1 MEEHQDKFDGTL
13 DPGGD
18 HLGPD
23 THLPDFD
30 REKVDKITVSG
41 EVTELDFPDN
51 TTLKLAFYRLEEK
64 LYETSCAIVSKKANY
79 SFVINTDNFQ
89 LHEFIIFGVKAT
101 VNSGDGDKE
110 LKIKN
115 GESLF
120 PTLFDSTVS
129 HNIVMKPQEAAPTMF
144 NISGTVTEYST
155 TKVLEGLEVAISR
168 FKSGV
173 EETISS
179 CITDKNGRYSF
190 VLNTNEIFVDA
201 DNKRLKFIVKHKNRK
216 LELFGEEIIDTNLQE
231 LLYVNNIATK
241 ICHFFKGKLKRYNDV
256 NATGC
261 LVELYSLDNSEENIG
276 NKSIIVGKA
285 LTDVNGDY
293 SIPYRRDLLA
303 ANAKLQLKFY
313 NNEDIETTNDSA
325 ESVPSS
331 FCFESFSTSEVSYI
345 NDIFNGVIHDVDTR
359 LVNEE
364 CFVGD
369 IIVNER
375 DGKKYEVL
383 SVEKTGE
390 GWNITETLVSGI
402 TYEPKK
408 SVAFWTYYAPRVGQQ
423 DYYGFITK
431 MEKYSPT
438 LRSIKILTP
447 NFDIDSEDATSW
459 RSLEYNVKSD
469 NFKTSLSPKFATAN
483 KEDIVNFKFTTST
496 LNLYSVIF
504 RRENF
509 FVPSLNISD
518 ANSALPKR
526 FFRKGY
532 NVDEIPGISS
542 ILGVSVDEVKAVSHA
557 RDLNGVL
564 KMEVEEAL
572 FGLFMAGVEPTI
584 TSIFSMSNDALN
596 QKLIEA
602 KDKNY
607 ISSDL
612 DVNDVLTKIKNK
624 IVSIIELKFNDIFVG
639 IDDNVIKTQFLSN
652 SNHKSAFVRKL
663 VGYTYDNLKLDDS
676 FWQGEKSN
684 PLFVGDTSG
693 IITRQVKR
701 AVEYSNLCMSSD
713 GLINSFVNNSG
724 EDNAELKPVN
734 DILALNSSGIND
746 KINTAYSIAIPVFFM
761 PHSSKDERV
770 EAFGRY
776 VNNKIETI
784 YPTKSLFLRL
794 VNMNDFSIKGDSDRQ
809 DLFNALRTKLISATE
824 DSGSCFYDISKTI
837 GKPFNIEKD
846 SPRDYIEKN
855 LSSFSAIMTVEG
867 TGANSKD
874 NWILFLSTLQRNY
887 SITNTSRFE
896 TVVTLVERGIN
907 SAYDVVMMGRE
918 RFVDKVA
925 GGFAEGEDL
934 KVYHAAELKVNKVLS
949 ILNKYSTATNS
960 ANPAFVRP
968 GDPRLNG
975 THDDTVKLLTL
986 PDMQTLFGDQDI
998 TDTDHGDSVLSPAAY
1013 LVDILNLLNTYKING
1028 DKIDADKDAETLYTR
1043 LIKRRPEIAKIP
1055 LDSANA
1061 VTHIPYIDLVIEIL
1075 ENEVCE
1081 LEASCE
1087 VISDFKGTTKSAEE
1101 IKANPEYINYNVY
1114 DVIKNREISSWSH
1127 RPFDMFSDEMKIYS
1141 RALGL
1146 NRSKLA
1152 VPFSKIDSV
1161 IDPYFDVLN
1170 LTAKDK
1176 DLFPF
1181 NDSKAA
1187 ILLNEILNL
1196 LEFDAPVYK
1205 VRIKNLL
1212 SKTDMRLDDLNVLL
1226 SSYYVNPLL
1235 SNGGVRYSI
1244 HYSGKIKLN
1253 NAYLQFVTKDAG
1265 VKFIKRMYQYY
1276 RLLDATS
1283 WSVNMLDSILFSG
1296 SDKSPVIEEEEQA
1309 NTLIDNT
1316 DISTIGKIKILQ
1328 QRYDLSKDN
1337 LIKLSGDINLM
1348 SYDDNLFYD
1357 QLKYNDLSEHHKN
1370 IMKQVVDNIYNDKDI
1385 YVFNVDNSL
1394 SNSSKSVCEF
1404 VGITED
1410 VFGKLAFLFKNFN
1423 GRAVFDKGGFDRL
1436 LIAKSLIEMMD
1447 NDVDIFV
1454 EVCQNARINKSRI
1467 ILSSNSDINV
1477 IVEEWRRRLLNE
1489 SGIPRQLIRWRDISG
1504 IKDCVETM
1512 YRNLESDFEDKL
1524 NDIYNESGRDAIAIH
1539 EDGSLTNSSKKIS
1552 EFFNMSEDN
1561 FKKLS
1566 ILFDEKSGDFIYT
1579 QQVFTRLTLAYHI
1592 ITYMLEGDVNHFVV
1606 ICRDVRTKY
1615 PSDSVMLAQ
1624 NGDLEKIVETW
1635 INKETIK
1642 FEFFK
1647 SQSLDQDLERLL
1659 NEVNSAVSLAK
1670 TKIDNR
1676 DLKSLTDTFFNVSY
1690 NENDK
1695 YFWYNE
1701 DNKLSDFSAAIC
1713 KALALADSDID
1724 TLKFLFKVENEK
1736 LVLDKFGLNRLL
1748 TASALMDLMNVSAVE
1763 FKRICELNGIT
1774 SSDNRI
1780 VLTDKINDSEKLISI
1795 WNNLVSHEIDLNQLD
1810 LLLKNYNGENDAKY
1824 TLDDARNVLNLFIA
1838 EKKRL
1843 TDIDPMVDNDVTL
1856 EAFFINS
1863 IAKATDSAE
1872 GLVKEKLVMHP
1883 FVMVGSALKQIT
1895 DFLLNNNVEV
1905 NDPNY
1910 QHIIISLRNCFVDI
1924 TNGIG
1929 AETLVN
1935 NILKQKDT
1943 LNVYPDT
1950 LENKDELTE
1959 YIVNQISD
1967 LSKVDSEMTEA
1978 VMKKYTVGKLSVT
1991 DYIINLLKPEEFY
2004 AHTVVEHIKEPVVK
2018 ILKVLSAANMFKL
2031 TVEDLKYADAAPIDI
2046 FNLPQKS
2053 DDADITFDAFI
2064 NMLALCDAGKYVKA
2078 DKNRF
2083 DLYAQITTKSVS
2095 ELNSVLDQYIYFK
2108 DMLTVWIHNDMYT
2121 DGTKTKYNT
2130 NLTWFNQ
2137 IGEVFKVVTR
2147 DGDIG
2152 ADDAFNLIKREGVSS
2167 KSINK
2172 IAEKTKEW
2180 ISKKRYFEIVTD
2192 ERNNLRTKQRNALV
2206 QYMLEKKPDL
2216 FKDENDLFSY
2226 YLIDTQMTPA
2236 VSSSRIVQATL
2247 AIQLFVQRIQM
2258 NLEPGVSMRPENKK
2272 NWEWMSLYRVWEAN
2286 RKIFLYP
2293 ENWIEPELRDD
2304 KTPFFED
2311 LEKEL
2316 TSNEINKDTI
2326 NRHYAGYISK
2336 LQDVAN
2342 IEICQMYNE
2351 EGERGYS
2358 VLHVIGRT
2366 RNEPKEF
2373 YYRKLI
2379 NESYWTPWVKLDVQ
2393 INSEHIAPVVINDRL
2408 ILFWLEFM
2416 NDAVEPTDEDLKE
2429 DNKGKKPD
2437 KYYKI
2442 QVCWSEYVNGKWSQ
2456 KKVEMNTV
2464 KVKYT
2469 SESEKMD
2476 YRLVYTDEADKYLSI
2491 VKPTVITESSGKT
2504 TGFSYKVECYNQVV
2518 LTKMIDTESTSTVEN
2533 GTYKGGTYVIT
2544 NGLKN
2549 KAQSV
2554 MMANDD
2560 VKWVTL
2566 PVLSVDSGLHPT
2578 NIVENISSVTKV
2590 IYPHQYGNF
2599 YCQAPFVVENGLQSL
2614 IYIPSVKADIDK
2626 SEVQKKVTDITN
2638 DESKKKSIAK
2648 VKVISNLCEASV
2660 DGSQSG
2666 SVNEN
2671 ENIYTDV
2678 DSNATVNKITP
2689 CGKPIVTIP
2698 VVDDEELLKA
2708 NNSVNGTV
2716 DYKYKPV
2723 MNAHLGY
2730 LPYMENMRRAFDVY
2744 GVDGVL
2750 DPDEVA
2756 VKKSVGDNAE
2766 VVVSKVPEYIKV
2778 LKQQRNVQYLTNF
2791 EMKNDIVQNLVNS
2804 DDVDLNNK
2812 YITEK
2817 FEYTLDGSYSIYNWE
2832 MFFHIPYL
2840 ISNRYFIEG
2849 NYDEALKWIH
2859 FIYDPRE
2866 SEGEAPERFWKFKPF
2881 ADYNAKV
2888 SIDELL
2894 YDISDD
2900 TSKDDGEEDINKQIE
2915 NWSNDP
2921 FKPHNIARIRLS
2933 AYMKAVIMRYLDILI
2948 ARGDESFR
2956 LDTMESINEA
2966 MQYYILGAQQLGR
2979 KPEVIKT
2986 SILDPKAYNEF
2997 NSKGLGNAIET
3008 FEEALIK
3015 PENSIALE
3023 RFVESQELNIASK
3036 PASADSKLKGMATSI
3051 FAAMQKT
3058 NSVSKLYFGIPKNNK
3073 MLGYWDLVADRLFK
3087 IRNSLNIDG
3096 VARTLSLFAPP
3107 IDPGMLVRAAAAG
3120 LNILDVVKGKGGNQT
3135 EYRFQTLLQRAME
3148 ISNEVK
3154 SLGGGLLSAIEKR
3167 DNEKLSKLRASH
3179 EINLAEKLTQIKDKS
3194 IEEAQYSVEHLNL
3207 LKKSAEFREKYYR
3220 DKKYISDKEQ
3230 EQINYMNSASDL
3242 QLTAQGIK
3250 LFSSFVSSI
3259 PDMKTGTAG
3268 VWGSPFFNIK
3278 IGGEK
3283 IGLPVNAI
3291 SDAMSLLSS
3300 IDSHRASLSGTY
3312 AGYERRKEDWTFQ
3325 ADTIAKELEQIDKQ
3339 ILSAQIRKEISEL
3352 DKKNHLTQIE
3362 QSKESYEI
3370 LKSKFSNEQLYIW
3383 MAKEISALHRVAFD
3397 LACNMAKQAEDAYNY
3412 EIAPHK
3418 PVSFITNN
3426 HFNADNKGLLAGE
3439 KLYMDLKKMEAEYL
3453 ESHKRKNE
3461 LTKYISLALIDS
3473 HKIIDLRSKG
3483 TCSFKLPELLFDMDY
3498 PGHYN
3503 RRIKGVS
3510 ITIPCVTGAY
3520 TTVAATLT
3528 MTGDSGYKMKSGEK
3542 HHIKSSVRSSIATS
3556 NGSNDSGMFEF
3567 NFNDA
3572 RYLPF
3577 EGAGIESEWTLSLPE
3592 NIRQFNYESISDII
3606 VHINYTSEG
3615 TYSKIEENKVIEILN
3630 SIAKDNTVTS
3640 IFSVRS
3646 QFPEVWDSLNNGNN
3660 TEVVI
3665 EKSMLPYYYQNSGLN
3680 TLKFSAVRL
3689 TGNKSVDIDIAQAG
3703 LSTETFVSEIEY
3715 SDFSKSANLIIKSE
3729 NMSDADDIIIK
3740 LDYNVN
3746 GDMELVEIKN
3756 N

>member
-1 MEEHQDKFDGTL
+1 MSENQDKLKGVDDL
-13 DPGGD
+13 EGG
-18 HLGPD
+18 HIGPD
-23 THLPDFD
+23 IHLPDFD
-30 REKVDKITVSG
+30 KDKVKNITVSG
-41 EVTELDFPDN
+41 EVTNLNFPDN
-51 TTLKLAFYRLEEK
+51 TTLRLVFYRF
-64 LYETSCAIVSKKANY
+64 ETKVQLCEQNSTIISKKANY
-79 SFVINTDNFQ
+79 STTISTDSFMLNDLNVI
-89 LHEFIIFGVKAT
+89 EIKAY
-101 VNSGDGDKE
+101 VDSGDGEKE
-110 LKIKN
+110 LKIKD
-115 GESLF
+115 GTSF
-120 PTLFDSTVS
+120 SPTLFDSTIS
-129 HNIVMKPQEAAPTMF
+129 HNILIKPEEVVPPVMF
-144 NISGTVTEYST
+144 NISGTLIEYST
-155 TKVLEGLEVAISR
+155 TKVLEGLEIVISR

-173 EETISS
+173 EEAINS

-190 VLNTNEIFVDA
+190 LLNSNDIFADA
-201 DNKRLKFIVKHKNRK
+201 DNKHLKFAIKRNGRK

-231 LLYVNNIATK
+231 LLYVNNISTK
-241 ICHFFKGKLKRYNDV
+241 ICHFFKGKLKRYNNV
-256 NATGC
+256 SATGC
-261 LVELYSLDNSEENIG
+261 LVELYSLHDNEESIG
-276 NKSIIVGKA
+276 DKSTLVGNA
-285 LTDVNGDY
+285 LTNVNGDY
-293 SIPYRRDLLA
+293 SLPYRRDLLA

-313 NNEDIETTNDSA
+313 NNEDIETTNDKT
-325 ESVPSS
+325 ESVPSN
-331 FCFESFSTSEVSYI
+331 FCFQSFSSSEVSYI
-345 NDIFNGVIHDVDTR
+345 NDIFNGVIDDVDTR

-369 IIVNER
+369 IIVNEK
-375 DGKKYEVL
+375 DGKKYEVV
-383 SVEKTGE
+383 SVQKTGE
-390 GWNITETLVSGI
+390 GWNITEKVISGI

-408 SVAFWTYYAPRVGQQ
+408 SVAFWTYYEHKGSQQ
-423 DYYGFITK
+423 DCRGFITK
-431 MEKYSPT
+431 MEKYSST

-447 NFDIDSEDATSW
+447 NFDINREDATSW
-459 RSLEYNVKSD
+459 RSFQYNVKSD
-469 NFKTSLSPKFATAN
+469 NFKTSLSPKFATTN

-496 LNLYSVIF
+496 LNLYSIIF

-509 FVPSLNISD
+509 FVPSLNIPD
-518 ANSALPKR
+518 ANAALPKR

-532 NVDEIPGISS
+532 NVDEILGISS
-542 ILGVSVDEVKAVSHA
+542 ILGVSVDEVKAISHA

-639 IDDNVIKTQFLSN
+639 IDDSVIKTQFLSN
-652 SNHKSAFVRKL
+652 SSHKSAFVRKL

-693 IITRQVKR
+693 VITRQVKR
-701 AVEYSNLCMSSD
+701 AVEYSNLCMNCD
-713 GLINSFVNNSG
+713 DIINRFVNNPHES
-724 EDNAELKPVN
+724 NAELKSVN
-734 DILALNSSGIND
+734 DILATNYISLAKEI
-746 KINTAYSIAIPVFFM
+746 SIGYPTTIPASFM
-761 PHSSKDERV
+761 PHSSKDERAK
-770 EAFGRY
+770 AFGRY
-776 VNNKIETI
+776 VNNKIETT
-784 YPTKSLFLRL
+784 YPTKSLLLRL
-794 VNMNDFSIKGDSDRQ
+794 ANMNDFSIKGDLDKQ
-809 DLFNALRTKLISATE
+809 NLFNELRAKLISVAE
-824 DSGSCFYDISKTI
+824 DSDSCFYDISKSI
-837 GKPFNIEKD
+837 GKQFNIEKD

-855 LSSFSAIMTVEG
+855 LNSLSAIMTAEG
-867 TGANSKD
+867 TGVNSKD
-874 NWILFLSTLQRNY
+874 NWILFLNTLQRNY
-887 SITNTSRFE
+887 SITNTSRLE
-896 TVVTLVERGIN
+896 TVVTLIERGIN
-907 SAYDVVMMGRE
+907 SAYDIVMMGRE
-918 RFVDKVA
+918 RFLDKVT
-925 GGFAEGEDL
+925 GNISEEESE

-960 ANPAFVRP
+960 ANPIFVRP
-968 GDPRLNG
+968 GDPKLQG
-975 THDDTVKLLTL
+975 SQDDTVRLLTL

-998 TDTDHGDSVLSPAAY
+998 TDTEHGDSVLSPAAY

-1028 DKIDADKDAETLYTR
+1028 DKVDADKDAETLYTR

-1061 VTHIPYIDLVIEIL
+1061 VTHIPYIDLVVEIL

-1087 VISDFKGTTKSAEE
+1087 IISDFKGTTKSAEQ

-1114 DVIKNREISSWSH
+1114 DVIKSREVSSWSH
-1127 RPFDMFSDEMKIYS
+1127 KPFDMFSDEMKIYS
-1141 RALGL
+1141 RALGV

-1152 VPFSKIDSV
+1152 VPFSKMDSV
-1161 IDPYFDVLN
+1161 VDSYTDILN
-1170 LTAKDK
+1170 LTPKDK
-1176 DLFPF
+1176 ELFPF
-1181 NDSKAA
+1181 TSGKATVLQNSFKA
-1187 ILLNEILNL
+1187 LITG
-1196 LEFDAPVYK
+1196 DAPVLK
-1205 VRIKNLL
+1205 LMIQNFLA
-1212 SKTDMRLDDLNVLL
+1212 KTDMRLDDLNKLL
-1226 SSYYVNPLL
+1226 SSYYVNPILDGQDL
-1235 SNGGVRYSI
+1235 RYTI
-1244 HYSGKIKLN
+1244 HYDDKIKLA
-1253 NAYLQFVTKDAG
+1253 NAYIQFS
-1265 VKFIKRMYQYY
+1265 VKSEAEEFVKRMYQYQ
-1276 RLLDATS
+1276 RLLEATKWSVPLLDA
-1283 WSVNMLDSILFSG
+1283 ILFSTENRMAVLTAENKTNAPINK
-1296 SDKSPVIEEEEQA
+1296 DA
-1309 NTLIDNT
+1309 LTLL
-1316 DISTIGKIKILQ
+1316 GKIKMLEQ
-1328 QRYDLSKDN
+1328 TYDLRESKLFELFGTVGLLDYGDKISYYRDFF
-1337 LIKLSGDINLM
+1337 IKTDTSKLYIDMINSFSRPTKFNISIDKYVYDANGDLTT
-1348 SYDDNLFYD
+1348 
-1357 QLKYNDLSEHHKN
+1357 
-1370 IMKQVVDNIYNDKDI
+1370 V
-1385 YVFNVDNSL
+1385 
-1394 SNSSKSVCEF
+1394 SK
-1404 VGITED
+1404 
-1410 VFGKLAFLFKNFN
+1410 
-1423 GRAVFDKGGFDRL
+1423 
-1436 LIAKSLIEMMD
+1436 LIAKEYI
-1447 NDVDIFV
+1447 
-1454 EVCQNARINKSRI
+1454 
-1467 ILSSNSDINV
+1467 
-1477 IVEEWRRRLLNE
+1477 
-1489 SGIPRQLIRWRDISG
+1489 
-1504 IKDCVETM
+1504 
-1512 YRNLESDFEDKL
+1512 
-1524 NDIYNESGRDAIAIH
+1524 
-1539 EDGSLTNSSKKIS
+1539 IS
-1552 EFFNMSEDN
+1552 ENN

-1566 ILFDEKSGDFIYT
+1566 FLFSKEEDRSIYTEECFLKLVNVASILYMMRGDFSIFYAVCDNVKSIYSIENLS
-1579 QQVFTRLTLAYHI
+1579 FLNRDHALK
-1592 ITYMLEGDVNHFVV
+1592 V
-1606 ICRDVRTKY
+1606 INTWEQKEIEKFN
-1615 PSDSVMLAQ
+1615 LAQ
-1624 NGDLEKIVETW
+1624 EGLGSTVWGSVEEIQESAQDARGINPVDEVERGQNVYLQHQISNGSYYWLYDLDGK
-1635 INKETIK
+1635 
-1642 FEFFK
+1642 
-1647 SQSLDQDLERLL
+1647 
-1659 NEVNSAVSLAK
+1659 VSH
-1670 TKIDNR
+1670 
-1676 DLKSLTDTFFNVSY
+1676 Y
-1690 NENDK
+1690 
-1695 YFWYNE
+1695 
-1701 DNKLSDFSAAIC
+1701 SDYIC
-1713 KALALADSDID
+1713 K
-1724 TLKFLFKVENEK
+1724 TLNIKTDDFKRLEFLFNKKSDNYVF
-1736 LVLDKFGLNRLL
+1736 DSFGINRLI
-1748 TASALMDLMNVSAVE
+1748 TASALMDLMNVNAFE

-1780 VLTDKINDSEKLISI
+1780 VLTDKVNDSEKLISI
-1795 WNNLVSHEIDLNQLD
+1795 WNNFVSHEIDLNQLD

-1824 TLDDARNVLNLFIA
+1824 TLDDARNVLNQFIS

-1843 TDIDPMVDNDVTL
+1843 ADIDPMVDNDVTL
-1856 EAFFINS
+1856 ETFFVNT
-1863 IAKATDSAE
+1863 IAKATGSAE
-1872 GLVKEKLVMHP
+1872 DLVKEKLVMHP
-1883 FVMVGSALKQIT
+1883 FVMVGSALNQIT

-1943 LNVYPDT
+1943 FTVYPDN
-1950 LENKDELTE
+1950 LENKDEFTE

-1978 VMKKYTVGKLSVT
+1978 VMMKYTIGKLSVT

-2004 AHTVVEHIKEPVVK
+2004 AHTVVEQIKEPIVK

-2031 TVEDLKYADAAPIDI
+2031 TVEDLKYADTAPIDI

-2053 DDADITFDAFI
+2053 GDADIAFDAFI
-2064 NMLALCDAGKYVKA
+2064 NMLALCDTGKYIKA
-2078 DKNRF
+2078 NKNRF

-2095 ELNSVLDQYIYFK
+2095 ELNSVLDQYIDFK
-2108 DMLTVWIHNDMYT
+2108 DMLTIWIHNDMYT

-2152 ADDAFNLIKREGVSS
+2152 SDDAFNLIKKEGVSS

-2172 IAEKTKEW
+2172 IAQKTKEW

-2258 NLEPGVSMRPENKK
+2258 NLEPGLSMRPENKK

-2316 TSNEINKDTI
+2316 TSNEITKETI
-2326 NRHYAGYISK
+2326 NKHYAGYISK

-2416 NDAVEPTDEDLKE
+2416 QDAVEPTDEDLKE
-2429 DNKGKKPD
+2429 DNKGKVPD

-2442 QVCWSEYVNGKWSQ
+2442 QVCWSEYVNSKWSQ

-2469 SESEKMD
+2469 NESEKMD

-2491 VKPTVITESSGKT
+2491 VKPTVITESSGDT

-2518 LTKMIDTESTSTVEN
+2518 LSKMIDTESTSTVEN

-2554 MMANDD
+2554 IMANAD

-2566 PVLSVDSGLHPT
+2566 PVQSVDNGLHST

-2626 SEVQKKVTDITN
+2626 TEVQKKVKDITN

-2648 VKVISNLCEASV
+2648 VKVISNLCEISV

-2698 VVDDEELLKA
+2698 VVDDEELIKI
-2708 NNSVNGTV
+2708 NNSTNGTI

-2766 VVVSKVPEYIKV
+2766 VVVAKVPEYIKV

-2791 EMKNDIVQNLVNS
+2791 EMKNNIVQNLVNS
-2804 DDVDLNNK
+2804 DDADLNNK

-2986 SILDPKAYNEF
+2986 SILDPKAYSEF

-3096 VARTLSLFAPP
+3096 IARTLSLFAPP

-3194 IEEAQYSVEHLNL
+3194 IEEAQYSVEHLKL
-3207 LKKSAEFREKYYR
+3207 LKKSAEFRQKYYQDR
-3220 DKKYISDKEQ
+3220 IDKGLNNKEKQ
-3230 EQINYMNSASDL
+3230 
-3242 QLTAQGIK
+3242 QLTYMQMGTYFQLASQAVK
-3250 LFSSFVSSI
+3250 LLESGFRPI
-3259 PDMKTGTAG
+3259 PDIKTGTNG
-3268 VWGSPFFNIK
+3268 IWGSPLFAIDG
-3278 IGGEK
+3278 GGEK
-3283 IGLPVNAI
+3283 MAFILSASSEALSMGSALQN
-3291 SDAMSLLSS
+3291 SLGS
-3300 IDSHRASLSGTY
+3300 IAGTN
-3312 AGYERRKEDWTFQ
+3312 AGYERRKEDWDFQ
-3325 ADTIAKELEQIDKQ
+3325 AKTAAKELEQIDKQ

-3397 LACNMAKQAEDAYNY
+3397 LAYNMAKQAEDAYNY

-3461 LTKYISLALIDS
+3461 LTKHISLALIDS
-3473 HKIIDLRSKG
+3473 HKVIDLRSKG

-3615 TYSKIEENKVIEILN
+3615 TYSKIEENKVIEVLN

-3660 TEVVI
+3660 TELVI

-3703 LSTETFVSEIEY
+3703 LSTETFVPEINY
-3715 SDFSKSANLIIKSE
+3715 SDFSKRANLIIKSE